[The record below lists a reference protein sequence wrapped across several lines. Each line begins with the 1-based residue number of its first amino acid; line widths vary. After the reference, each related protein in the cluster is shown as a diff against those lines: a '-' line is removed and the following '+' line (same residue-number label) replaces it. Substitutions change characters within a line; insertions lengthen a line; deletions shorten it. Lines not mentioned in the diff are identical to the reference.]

1 MRSGWT
7 GSSLPSALSP
17 AAAFGTH
24 TAANIV
30 RASTVKLKVHVR
42 IKIKFKLTVKLLV
55 AIKDEDKDKDNQGKM
70 QGAVE

>member
-7 GSSLPSALSP
+7 GNSLPSALSP

-30 RASTVKLKVHVR
+30 RASKVKLKVHVR
-42 IKIKFKLTVKLLV
+42 IKFKLKVQLLV
-55 AIKDEDKDKDNQGKM
+55 TIADDDKGNDDQDRM

>member
-7 GSSLPSALSP
+7 GNFLPSASSP

-30 RASTVKLKVHVR
+30 RASKVKVTVHARLKFK
-42 IKIKFKLTVKLLV
+42 IKIKLQV
-55 AIKDEDKDKDNQGKM
+55 AITDEDKDNDDQGKM
-70 QGAVE
+70 QGAAE